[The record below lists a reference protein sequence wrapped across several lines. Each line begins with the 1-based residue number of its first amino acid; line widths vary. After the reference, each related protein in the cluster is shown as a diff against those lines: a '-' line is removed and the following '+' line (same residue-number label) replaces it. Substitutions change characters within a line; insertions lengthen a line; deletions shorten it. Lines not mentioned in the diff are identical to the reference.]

1 MKTINEI
8 IKVKNPKDI
17 KEHIKNVS
25 SDMKK
30 VFKVN
35 RSDNNKDNKDNIVIP
50 KEFRLYQ
57 NYPNPFNPTTKISF
71 DLPKDIRVT
80 IIIYDILGREV
91 TKIIN
96 NEFRTTGKYTTEFN
110 ASTFSSGIYFYQI
123 RAGEFIQ
130 AKKMLLVK

>member
-25 SDMKK
+25 SDLKK

-35 RSDNNKDNKDNIVIP
+35 RSDNNKDSKDNIVIP

>member
-1 MKTINEI
+1 
-8 IKVKNPKDI
+8 
-17 KEHIKNVS
+17 
-25 SDMKK
+25 MKK

>member
-25 SDMKK
+25 SDLKK